1 MHVNLVKKDEEFQVC
16 WGKLASEGLEWNRI
30 FFIVVEAVTTRFHAE
45 SHMAHLSF
53 SERCI
58 RLHMQAPPEPKY
70 VAFQG
75 TGRTLGSSVQQVDE
89 DPAPPA
95 ATPVS
100 REFSNQILQGL
111 VVDDTKP
118 ATSIQL
124 RLQDGTRLVA
134 RFNHSHTVADIR
146 GFIDAARPGHSGP
159 YSLQS
164 MGFPPKQLSD
174 PTQTVEQAGLINA
187 VVIQK

>member
-1 MHVNLVKKDEEFQVC
+1 M
-16 WGKLASEGLEWNRI
+16 
-30 FFIVVEAVTTRFHAE
+30 
-45 SHMAHLSF
+45 
-53 SERCI
+53 
-58 RLHMQAPPEPKY
+58 
-70 VAFQG
+70 AFQG
-75 TGRTLGSSVQQVDE
+75 TGRTLGSSSSPIDTSS
-89 DPAPPA
+89 ASLA
-95 ATPVS
+95 AVAVS
-100 REFSNQILQGL
+100 RDSANQLLQGL

-118 ATSIQL
+118 TTSIQL

-174 PTQTVEQAGLINA
+174 STQTIEQAGLINA